1 LAHEWAAQASAI
13 ADAAGAGNGCLALR
27 LANSLRNEVIAAE
40 GELPLRFRSPLLISV
55 NALANRLTCAP
66 PPVIAQPPPPAPKE
80 PHGHQGNGGGNS
92 GGNGN
97 GQDNGG
103 GNGGGGD

>member
-55 NALANRLTCAP
+55 NALANRLTCAL
-66 PPVIAQPPPPAPKE
+66 PPVTVQPPLPAPQE
-80 PHGHQGNGGGNS
+80 PHGHRGNS
-92 GGNGN
+92 NGNGNGN

-103 GNGGGGD
+103 GNGGGD